1 MQRLLKP
8 AGLFLNHG
16 ITHFEEG
23 WNKTLSSE
31 FINRYVFPDG
41 QLDTI
46 GNVQRAMEHADFEI
60 ADVESLRP
68 H

>member
-1 MQRLLKP
+1 M
-8 AGLFLNHG
+8 N
-16 ITHFEEG
+16 
-23 WNKTLSSE
+23 E

-41 QLDTI
+41 PLDTI

-68 H
+68 SAKPPAASGGCT